1 MMRAALALH
10 ETTGEASYLRDA
22 EAWRDVLLGEFM
34 VEETGCLAMTARG
47 ADPLVVR
54 PQPTHD
60 DAVPN
65 ANGVF
70 AEALVRLAQI
80 TETGEDHQRASEI
93 LTRLVGLARAAPLG
107 HTSILNALDLHL
119 RGVSILVAGQG
130 AEPLFEAALRVPY
143 LDRSARRLRPGE
155 ALDENHPARALAAS
169 GEGPRA
175 LVCAGMRCSLPVTDA
190 GALRAQVQEMIAGS

>member
-1 MMRAALALH
+1 
-10 ETTGEASYLRDA
+10 
-22 EAWRDVLLGEFM
+22 
-34 VEETGCLAMTARG
+34 
-47 ADPLVVR
+47 VVR
-54 PQPTHD
+54 PQPSHD

-119 RGVSILVAGQG
+119 RGASILVAGQG

-143 LDRSARRLRPGE
+143 LDRSARRLQPGA

-169 GEGPRA
+169 AECPRA

-190 GALRAQVQEMIAGS
+190 SALRAQVQEMIAS